1 MCPVFLF
8 MIYFIIG
15 IGLVVLDQLTK
26 YLIKTNL
33 DIGQCIQII
42 GEFFQITH
50 VKNPGAAFSILSGQ
64 RVFLV
69 LLPIIGIIAA
79 IIVLSRRKGAHF
91 TLYLS
96 WALIIS
102 GGIGNLID
110 RVLYGEVTDMISFSI
125 FPPVFNVA
133 DIGVTCG
140 CALLVVYTLLSEKLN
155 KK

>member
-1 MCPVFLF
+1 MSRILY

-15 IGLVVLDQLTK
+15 AVLIALDQLTK
-26 YLIKTNL
+26 FLIKANL
-33 DIGQCIQII
+33 ETGQAINII
-42 GEFFQITH
+42 GEFFQIEH

-64 RVFLV
+64 RIFLV
-69 LLPIIGIIAA
+69 VVPLIGIIAA
-79 IIVLSRRKGAHF
+79 IIYLSRHKNAHF

-96 WALIIS
+96 WACIIA

-110 RVLYGEVTDMISFSI
+110 RVAYGEVTDMISFSI

-133 DIGVTCG
+133 DIAVTCG
-140 CALLVVYTLLSEKLN
+140 CALLVFYTLFSEKLN